1 MDQSEFAR
9 RIKVYVERDLPG
21 IDADRVAAA
30 LAPALFQY
38 VRREAQPA
46 SGPSAFLES
55 VLPTNALLLFTAA
68 WDGNSQRYR
77 PTVLDVAARVGRP
90 VIEVDV
96 DDPVGGAVARH
107 YLVSATPTVVGAQ
120 RVQVVIGERTSDDL
134 LQRLK
139 GA

>member
-9 RIKVYVERDLPG
+9 RIKAYLERDLPG
-21 IDADRVAAA
+21 VDADRVAAS

-38 VRREAQPA
+38 VRGEEEPPR
-46 SGPSAFLES
+46 GRSAFLEGL
-55 VLPTNALLLFTAA
+55 LPRNALLLFTAA

-77 PTVLDVAARVGRP
+77 PPVLDVAARVGRP
-90 VIEVDV
+90 VIEVDI

-107 YLVSATPTVVGAQ
+107 YGVLTTPTVVDAQ
-120 RVQVVIGERTSDDL
+120 RTEVIIGERTADEL
-134 LQRLK
+134 EQRLN